1 MQIITKKL
9 SEIHPYANNPRKNDQ
24 AVDAVA
30 SSIREFGFKVPVVI
44 DKNGEIIAGHTRYKA
59 AKKLKLKEIPCII
72 ADDLTEEQIKAFRLA
87 DNKVGE
93 LAEWDLDMLDI
104 ELDEITE
111 IDMEQF
117 GFYMPDM
124 ESEAEAIED
133 DFDATPPEEPVAR
146 FGQIYKLGRHRLM
159 CGDSTDPEC
168 VKRLM
173 DGEKADLVFTDPP
186 YNVNYASKNEFLN
199 KIDKGNRIQDDIE
212 NDNYDSD
219 EEVCEKLWKPA
230 FRNMRDNAK
239 DYCSIYVTMPQ
250 GGAHMM
256 MMEAASEGWKV
267 KHELIWVKNNHVLG
281 RTDYFYKHEPIMFG
295 WAETHKFYGKGQ
307 FNKSVWEIDK
317 PAKSDLHPTM
327 KPIRLIENA
336 ILNSSAENDCVMDLF
351 GGSGSTLIAC
361 EQLGRKC
368 YMMEYEPHYIDV
380 IIKRWEEFTGRKAEL
395 INDNRRSTENH

>member
-1 MQIITKKL
+1 MQIISKNITD
-9 SEIHPYANNPRKNDQ
+9 IHPYANNPRKNDQ

-111 IDMEQF
+111 IDMEEF

-168 VKRLM
+168 VKKLM
-173 DGEKADLVFTDPP
+173 DGEKADMVFTDPP
-186 YNVNYASKNEFLN
+186 YNVNYSSKNKFLN
-199 KIDKGNRIQDDIE
+199 EIDKGNRIQDDIE

-219 EEVCEKLWKPA
+219 EEVGKKLWKPA
-230 FRNMRDNAK
+230 FQNMRDNAK

-256 MMEAASEGWKV
+256 MMMMASASWKI

-295 WAETHKFYGKGQ
+295 WAETHKFYGKGE

-336 ILNSSAENDCVMDLF
+336 ILNSSAENDCIMDLF

-361 EQLGRKC
+361 EQLDRTC